1 MNKSKLYNV
10 TQQEYEQRWDVIL
23 NRPTLEELDDQKAEN
38 EAFQQIEKNQKLNTL
53 EKTDK

>member
-23 NRPTLEELDDQKAEN
+23 NRPTLEELDDQKAET
-38 EAFQQIEKNQKLNTL
+38 EAFEQIEKNQKLNAL
-53 EKTDK
+53 KNTDK